1 MTLPGPTAPP
11 EPEPVTEDH
20 EADSSA
26 EGELPLSPRVVL
38 LWRMGHGV
46 IWFVITLIVFGFT
59 ASLDLPV
66 PVWILCWLTTA
77 AVGIA
82 ITVLLPAAQY
92 RRWRYQVTPDG
103 IELRHGLVVR
113 NQSSIPHFRVQH
125 VDLRQGVLQR
135 WLGIVSL
142 SISTASPA
150 TDASLPG
157 LDPDRAEHIRRQV
170 IDRAEAD
177 DGV

>member
-1 MTLPGPTAPP
+1 MTTPGSATQARASDP
-11 EPEPVTEDH
+11 
-20 EADSSA
+20 AD
-26 EGELPLSPRVVL
+26 GELPLSPKIVG
-38 LWRMGHGV
+38 LWRLGHA
-46 IWFVITLIVFGFT
+46 ITWTILTLVAVLIT
-59 ASLDLPV
+59 ALATDLPYV
-66 PVWILCWLTTA
+66 VRFLFPF
-77 AVGIA
+77 AVAVIGIA
-82 ITVLLPAAQY
+82 VTVWLPDAQY
-92 RRWRYQVTPDG
+92 RRWRYQLTPDG

-135 WLGIVSL
+135 WRGIVSL

>member
-1 MTLPGPTAPP
+1 MAMPQPTPDDRAG
-11 EPEPVTEDH
+11 EP
-20 EADSSA
+20 SSD
-26 EGELPLSPRVVL
+26 GELPLSPRVVG
-38 LWRMGHGV
+38 LWRLGHAV
-46 IWFVITLIVFGFT
+46 AWTILTLV
-59 ASLDLPV
+59 ALL
-66 PVWILCWLTTA
+66 A
-77 AVGIA
+77 AVLSTDLSYAVRFLIPFGVALLGIA
-82 ITVLLPAAQY
+82 VTVWLPDAQY
-92 RRWRYQVTPDG
+92 RRWRYQITSDG

-135 WLGIVSL
+135 WRGIVSL

-150 TDASLPG
+150 TDAALPG

>member
-1 MTLPGPTAPP
+1 MVG
-11 EPEPVTEDH
+11 
-20 EADSSA
+20 
-26 EGELPLSPRVVL
+26 
-38 LWRMGHGV
+38 LWRLGHAV
-46 IWFVITLIVFGFT
+46 TWLVLTLIVLVIT
-59 ASLDLPV
+59 ALATDLPYAV
-66 PVWILCWLTTA
+66 RFLAPFGTA
-77 AVGIA
+77 VVGIA
-82 ITVLLPAAQY
+82 VTVWLPDAQY

-135 WLGIVSL
+135 WRGIVSL
-142 SISTASPA
+142 SISTASSA
-150 TDASLPG
+150 TDAVLPG